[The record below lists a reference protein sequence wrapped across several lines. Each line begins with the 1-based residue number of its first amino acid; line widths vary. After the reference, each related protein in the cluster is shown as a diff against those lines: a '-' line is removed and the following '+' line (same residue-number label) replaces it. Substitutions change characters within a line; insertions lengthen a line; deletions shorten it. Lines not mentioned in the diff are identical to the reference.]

1 MIPFINHT
9 ACSCVDKTALA
20 ANVPTTTTT
29 TDTPSQ
35 DSTIPPERYGRSRH
49 ITQRHIQRPEHRNNY
64 RDIRVSTTPKQIQC
78 PTGFVMNDG
87 DGLPCKW
94 DCVSSS
100 GKHICEQLKKGLSG
114 FSINERR

>member
-9 ACSCVDKTALA
+9 ACSCMDKTALA
-20 ANVPTTTTT
+20 ASVPATT

-35 DSTIPPERYGRSRH
+35 DSTILPPRYDRKH
-49 ITQRHIQRPEHRNNY
+49 ITQRHIQRAEQRNNH
-64 RDIRVSTTPKQIQC
+64 RDIRVTTTPNQIQC
-78 PTGFVMNDG
+78 PTGFVMNNG
-87 DGLPCKW
+87 SGMPCKW
-94 DCVSSS
+94 DCVSS